1 MLNVSWDPV
10 LIAISYLVAFIASFV
25 ALENA
30 GKIPLSSGKAALF
43 WRFAGGLTLGVGIW
57 SMHFIGMLAMKMPMI
72 MSYNLWLTL
81 ASMGVAVVAS
91 MLAMNI
97 AVTGARLSPFRLL
110 LSTLILSAGV
120 VSMHYI
126 GMAALMLDSPIIWD
140 HPIIGLSVLIAV
152 MASGAALWLAF
163 HLRHQRKGI
172 FINRILAAL
181 VLGAAIC
188 AMHYT
193 GMRAAQF
200 SDMAHTLPGGIS
212 ELGLSIGVSVTT
224 LCLLGMMLII
234 SLIDSHWR
242 TNRLTDN
249 LQALNRQLELQAR
262 FDALTGLANRHQM
275 DLRMQDCLRSAM
287 LSIKQ
292 FAVIF
297 LDVDHFK
304 QVNDTW
310 GHHVGDELLITIAQ
324 RITARLTRE
333 MTLARL
339 GGDAFILL
347 VPECDD
353 DKLQSLLSTLLDDV
367 RRPLSV
373 CGHTLSTTLSAGVSR
388 YPQDGETLHE
398 LKLKADA
405 AMQYVKKQGQN
416 DWAVY
421 RTEMSTAIP
430 ANPGFLQELTQAL
443 ERDQFELWYQPTW
456 HAEERTIH
464 GFEALL
470 RWRHPE
476 QGVLL
481 PNLFLPSLE
490 QTGLIIPVGN
500 WAIEAACRQLH
511 FWTEQG
517 FAHWTLSFNL
527 SPVQFEQ
534 PDIFQTVSSLL
545 QKYNLSPSRL
555 ILEVTE
561 STALKNLDRSIELLS
576 AFNQA
581 GITVSIDDFGTGY
594 SNLLML
600 SVLPAKELKIDK
612 SFVTSMLENEK
623 SRKLVETIINIA
635 RTMEMYVVAE
645 GIETE
650 EQRAVLTELGC
661 DYLQGFLFSRPLPAE
676 QIPWLLLQIN
686 SQKQIIPIGK
696 IHSESAFVSQKNHA
710 TQG

>member
-10 LIAISYLVAFIASFV
+10 LIALSYLVAFIASFV
-25 ALENA
+25 ALDSA
-30 GKIPLSSGKAALF
+30 GKIPLSSRKAAIF
-43 WRFAGGLTLGVGIW
+43 WRIAGGCTLGIGIW
-57 SMHFIGMLAMKMPMI
+57 SMHFIGMLSMKMPVM
-72 MSYNLWLTL
+72 MSYDLWLTL
-81 ASMGVAVVAS
+81 ASLGISVLAS
-91 MLAMNI
+91 TLAINI
-97 AVTGARLSPFRLL
+97 AVSGKSLSRFRLL
-110 LSTLILSAGV
+110 FATLILSAGV
-120 VSMHYI
+120 VSMHYV
-126 GMAALMLDSPIIWD
+126 GMTALLLNGSIVWDRRIVALSIAIAAI
-140 HPIIGLSVLIAV
+140 
-152 MASGAALWLAF
+152 ASGAALWLAF
-163 HLRHQRKGI
+163 HLRDKRKGI
-172 FINRILAAL
+172 FVNRIIASL
-181 VLGAAIC
+181 VMGAAIC

-193 GMRAAQF
+193 GMSAAQF
-200 SDMAHTLPGGIS
+200 GEMEHTMSGGVS
-212 ELGLSIGVSVTT
+212 ESGLSLWVSVTT
-224 LCLLGMMLII
+224 LCLLGIMLII
-234 SLIDSHWR
+234 SLVDSHWR
-242 TNRLTDN
+242 TNRLTEN
-249 LQALNRQLELQAR
+249 LRQLNGQLELQAR

-275 DLRMQDCLRSAM
+275 DIRMQDCLHSAL
-287 LSIKQ
+287 LSKKQ

-304 QVNDTW
+304 RVNDTW
-310 GHHVGDELLITIAQ
+310 GHHVGDELLITLAQ

-339 GGDAFILL
+339 GADAFILL

-353 DKLQSLLSTLLDDV
+353 ERLNALLSALLEDM
-367 RRPLSV
+367 RRPLSL
-373 CGHTLSTTLSAGVSR
+373 CGHALNSTISAGVSL
-388 YPQDGETLHE
+388 YPQHGETLHE

-405 AMQYVKKQGQN
+405 AMHHVKEEGRN
-416 DWAVY
+416 GWAIY
-421 RTEMSTAIP
+421 RPEMSTAVP
-430 ANPGFLQELTQAL
+430 AKPGFLQELSQAL

-456 HAEERTIH
+456 YAGQKTIH

-481 PNLFLPSLE
+481 PNLFIPSLE

-517 FAHWTLSFNL
+517 FSQWTLSFNL
-527 SPVQFEQ
+527 SPIQFEQ
-534 PDIFQTVSSLL
+534 PDIFTIVSSML
-545 QKYNLSPSRL
+545 QKYDLSPSRL

-561 STALKNLDRSIELLS
+561 STALKNLDRSIELLN

-612 SFVTSMLENEK
+612 SFVSSMLENEK
-623 SRKLVETIINIA
+623 SRKLVETIIHIA
-635 RTMEMYVVAE
+635 RTMEMSIVAE

-650 EQRAVLTELGC
+650 EQQAVLTDLGC

-676 QIPWLLLQIN
+676 QVPWLLLQKN
-686 SQKQIIPIGK
+686 SDKQIIPIGK
-696 IHSESAFVSQKNHA
+696 INTDTPFVSQKNHA
-710 TQG
+710 

>member
-1 MLNVSWDPV
+1 MLNISWDPV

-25 ALENA
+25 ALDSA
-30 GKIPLSSGKAALF
+30 GKIPLSSRKAAMF
-43 WRFAGGLTLGVGIW
+43 WRIAGGVTLGIGIW
-57 SMHFIGMLAMKMPMI
+57 SMHFIGMLSMQMPMM
-72 MSYNLWLTL
+72 MSYDLWLTL
-81 ASMGVAVVAS
+81 ASLGAAVVAS
-91 MLAMNI
+91 SVAINI
-97 AVTGARLSPFRLL
+97 AVTGKKLSPFRLFFA
-110 LSTLILSAGV
+110 TVILSAGV

-126 GMAALMLDSPIIWD
+126 GMAALMLDGSIVWD
-140 HPIIGLSVLIAV
+140 RRIVGLSVLIAV
-152 MASGAALWLAF
+152 VASGVALWLAF
-163 HLRHQRKGI
+163 RLRDIHKGV
-172 FINRILAAL
+172 FVSRILAAFIM
-181 VLGAAIC
+181 GAAIC

-193 GMRAAQF
+193 GMSAAHF
-200 SDMAHTLPGGIS
+200 HEMSHTLPGGIS
-212 ELGLSIGVSVTT
+212 ELGLSIWVSVTT
-224 LCLLGMMLII
+224 LTLLGVMLII
-234 SLIDSHWR
+234 SLVDSHWR
-242 TNRLTDN
+242 TNRLTEN
-249 LQALNRQLELQAR
+249 LRQLNRQLELQAR

-275 DLRMQDCLRSAM
+275 DIRMQDCLRSAL
-287 LSIKQ
+287 LSNKQ

-297 LDVDHFK
+297 LNVDHFK
-304 QVNDTW
+304 RVNDTW
-310 GHHVGDELLITIAQ
+310 GHNVGDELLITLAQ

-353 DKLQSLLSTLLDDV
+353 DKLNALLATLLGDM
-367 RRPLSV
+367 RRPLSI
-373 CGHTLSTTLSAGVSR
+373 CGHTLSTTVSAGVSL

-405 AMQYVKKQGQN
+405 ALHHVKEDGRN
-416 DWAVY
+416 GWAIY
-421 RTEMSTAIP
+421 RTEMSTAVP
-430 ANPGFLQELTQAL
+430 AKPGFLQELTQAL

-456 HAEERTIH
+456 HAEEKTIH

-500 WAIEAACRQLH
+500 WAIEAACRRLH

-517 FAHWTLSFNL
+517 FSQWTLSFNL

-534 PDIFQTVSSLL
+534 PDIFYIVSSMLE
-545 QKYNLSPSRL
+545 KYNLSPSRL

-561 STALKNLDRSIELLS
+561 STALKNLDRSIELLN
-576 AFNQA
+576 AFTQA

-612 SFVTSMLENEK
+612 SFVMSMLENEK

-635 RTMEMYVVAE
+635 RTMEMNVVAE

-650 EQRAVLTELGC
+650 EQQAVLTSLGC

-676 QIPWLLLQIN
+676 QVPWLLLQKN
-686 SQKQIIPIGK
+686 SDKQIIPIGK
-696 IHSESAFVSQKNHA
+696 IHSEHVFISQKNHA
-710 TQG
+710 

>member
-1 MLNVSWDPV
+1 MLNISWDPV

-25 ALENA
+25 ALDSA
-30 GKIPLSSGKAALF
+30 GKIPLSSRKAALF
-43 WRFAGGLTLGVGIW
+43 WRIAGGVTLGIGIW
-57 SMHFIGMLAMKMPMI
+57 SMHFIGMLSMQMPMM
-72 MSYNLWLTL
+72 MSYDLWLTL
-81 ASMGVAVVAS
+81 ASLGVAVVAS
-91 MLAMNI
+91 ATALNI
-97 AVTGARLSPFRLL
+97 AVAGKKLSPFRLIFA
-110 LSTLILSAGV
+110 TAILSAGV

-126 GMAALMLDSPIIWD
+126 GMAALMLDGSIIWD
-140 HPIIGLSVLIAV
+140 RRLVGLSVVIAV
-152 MASGAALWLAF
+152 VASGTALWLAF
-163 HLRHQRKGI
+163 RLRDKHKGV
-172 FINRILAAL
+172 FINRILAAFIM
-181 VLGAAIC
+181 GAAIC

-193 GMRAAQF
+193 GMSAAQF
-200 SDMAHTLPGGIS
+200 QEMAHTLPGGIG
-212 ELGLSIGVSVTT
+212 ELGLSIWVSVTT
-224 LCLLGMMLII
+224 LCLLGVMLII
-234 SLIDSHWR
+234 SLIDSHRR

-249 LQALNRQLELQAR
+249 LHQLNRQLELQAR

-275 DLRMQDCLRSAM
+275 DLRMQDCLRSAL
-287 LSIKQ
+287 LSKKP

-297 LDVDHFK
+297 LNVDHFK
-304 QVNDTW
+304 RVNDTW
-310 GHHVGDELLITIAQ
+310 GHSVGDEVLITVAQ

-353 DKLQSLLSTLLDDV
+353 DRLNALVTALLEDV

-373 CGHTLSTTLSAGVSR
+373 CGHTLSTTISAGVSL

-405 AMQYVKKQGQN
+405 VLHRVKEDGRN
-416 DWAVY
+416 GWAIY

-430 ANPGFLQELTQAL
+430 AKPGFLQELSQAL

-456 HAEERTIH
+456 HAGEKTIH

-476 QGVLL
+476 QGVVL
-481 PNLFLPSLE
+481 PNLFIPSLE

-517 FAHWTLSFNL
+517 FSQWTLSLNL
-527 SPVQFEQ
+527 SPIQFEQ
-534 PDIFQTVSSLL
+534 PDIFQIVSSMLE
-545 QKYNLSPSRL
+545 KYNLSPSRL

-561 STALKNLDRSIELLS
+561 STALKNLDRSIELLN
-576 AFNQA
+576 AFNHA
-581 GITVSIDDFGTGY
+581 GIVVSIDDFGTGY

-600 SVLPAKELKIDK
+600 SVLPAKELKIDR

-623 SRKLVETIINIA
+623 SYKLVETIISIA
-635 RTMEMYVVAE
+635 RTMEMNVVAE

-650 EQRAVLTELGC
+650 EQQAVLTRLGC
-661 DYLQGFLFSRPLPAE
+661 DYLQGYLFSRPLPAE
-676 QIPWLLLQIN
+676 QVPWLLLQIN
-686 SQKQIIPIGK
+686 SDKQIIPINK
-696 IHSESAFVSQKNHA
+696 IQTDPAFISQKNHA
-710 TQG
+710 

>member
-25 ALENA
+25 ALDSA
-30 GKIPLSSGKAALF
+30 GKISLSSRKVAMF
-43 WRFAGGLTLGVGIW
+43 WRVAGGITLGIGIW

-72 MSYNLWLTL
+72 MSYHLWLTL
-81 ASMGVAVVAS
+81 LSLGVAVLTS
-91 MLAMNI
+91 TLAIHIVIPGNSLSSL
-97 AVTGARLSPFRLL
+97 RLILA
-110 LSTLILSAGV
+110 TLILSAGV

-126 GMAALMLDSPIIWD
+126 GMAALMLNGGIIWD
-140 HPIIGLSVLIAV
+140 WNIVGLSVLIAV
-152 MASGAALWLAF
+152 IASGAALWLAF
-163 HLRHQRKGI
+163 HLRDKRKGI
-172 FINRILAAL
+172 FVNRLLAAL
-181 VLGAAIC
+181 VMGAAIS

-193 GMRAAQF
+193 GMNAAHF
-200 SDMAHTLPGGIS
+200 HEMEHTLPGSIS
-212 ELGLSIGVSVTT
+212 ELGLSIWVSVTT
-224 LCLLGMMLII
+224 LCLLGVMLIM

-249 LQALNRQLELQAR
+249 LRQLNRQLELQAR

-275 DLRMQDCLRSAM
+275 DLRLQDCLHSAL
-287 LSIKQ
+287 LSKKQ

-304 QVNDTW
+304 RVNDTW
-310 GHHVGDELLITIAQ
+310 GHHVGDELLINVAQ

-353 DKLQSLLSTLLDDV
+353 DKLNALLSALLDDM
-367 RRPLSV
+367 RRPLSL
-373 CGHTLSTTLSAGVSR
+373 CGHTLNSTLSAGVSL
-388 YPQDGETLHE
+388 YPQHGETLHE

-405 AMQYVKKQGQN
+405 AMRHIKEEGRN
-416 DWAVY
+416 GWAIY
-421 RTEMSTAIP
+421 RSEMSTEAP
-430 ANPGFLQELTQAL
+430 AKPGFLQELSQAL

-456 HAEERTIH
+456 LAEHNTIH

-517 FAHWTLSFNL
+517 FSQWTLSFNL
-527 SPVQFEQ
+527 SPIQFEQ
-534 PDIFQTVSSLL
+534 PDIFHVISSML

-561 STALKNLDRSIELLS
+561 STALKNLDRSIELLNT
-576 AFNQA
+576 FNRA

-612 SFVTSMLENEK
+612 SFVMSMLENEK

-635 RTMEMYVVAE
+635 RTMEMNVVAE

-650 EQRAVLTELGC
+650 EQQAVLTSLGC

-676 QIPWLLLQIN
+676 QVPWLLLQIN
-686 SQKQIIPIGK
+686 SDKQIIPINK
-696 IHSESAFVSQKNHA
+696 IQTDPAFISQKNHA
-710 TQG
+710 